1 MNKFKSRKFILS
13 LLTALIGASQA
24 FSESS
29 DASLQMVGILV
40 ASISTALYTIC
51 ETVID
56 RKGVENE

>member
-13 LLTALIGASQA
+13 LLTALIGVSQVFA
-24 FSESS
+24 ESG
-29 DASLQMVGILV
+29 DTTLQMTGIV
-40 ASISTALYTIC
+40 ITSISTAIYTIC